1 MLRDSRER
9 DCHTIYQ
16 FTALNRNM
24 ALPVILKA
32 VGVFF
37 VLHEFN
43 SYYNFSDI

>member
-9 DCHTIYQ
+9 ECHTICQ
-16 FTALNRNM
+16 LTALNRNM
-24 ALPVILKA
+24 ALPVILEA

-37 VLHEFN
+37 VPHGFN